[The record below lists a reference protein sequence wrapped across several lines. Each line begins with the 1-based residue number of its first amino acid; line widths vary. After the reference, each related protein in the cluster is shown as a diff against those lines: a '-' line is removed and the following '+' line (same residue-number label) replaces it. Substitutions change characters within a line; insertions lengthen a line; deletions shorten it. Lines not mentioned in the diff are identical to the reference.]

1 MLIRVEI
8 PIDAPG
14 IDALLRRSFESD
26 AEAKLVHDLR
36 EDGFLTL
43 GLVATDDEGQVIGYV
58 AFSPVDVQGE
68 DLQWVGMAPL
78 AVDEKYRGQGLA
90 RQLVYEGLDS
100 LNEFGY
106 AAVVTLGD
114 PALYSHFGFE
124 LAACDLHLPLAR
136 HTESAFRIASFSR
149 IFALNGVTGTV
160 EYHEHFQSLFLISG
174 FADAFASSTGPAL
187 PLPDALFLR
196 PFGRF
201 VNAIFRPR
209 NASERSALG
218 KASVSSRFS
227 ACFSPLR
234 WPAR

>member
-78 AVDEKYRGQGLA
+78 AVDEKYRGGWHA
-90 RQLVYEGLDS
+90 NWSMKDS
-100 LNEFGY
+100 IRLM
-106 AAVVTLGD
+106 
-114 PALYSHFGFE
+114 S
-124 LAACDLHLPLAR
+124 
-136 HTESAFRIASFSR
+136 SAMP
-149 IFALNGVTGTV
+149 
-160 EYHEHFQSLFLISG
+160 Q
-174 FADAFASSTGPAL
+174 
-187 PLPDALFLR
+187 
-196 PFGRF
+196 
-201 VNAIFRPR
+201 
-209 NASERSALG
+209 
-218 KASVSSRFS
+218 
-227 ACFSPLR
+227 
-234 WPAR
+234 W

>member
-43 GLVATDDEGQVIGYV
+43 GLVATDDEGQVVGYV

-114 PALYSHFGFE
+114 PALYSRFGFE
-124 LAACDLHLPLAR
+124 LAAHYDLHCRWPG
-136 HTESAFRIASFSR
+136 TESAFQVHRLAED
-149 IFALNGVTGTV
+149 ALEGVTGLV
-160 EYHEHFQSLFLISG
+160 EYHDLLQSFL
-174 FADAFASSTGPAL
+174 STGVCKAGQQRLKRFAFRHKAL
-187 PLPDALFLR
+187 LLALCELFDAILYAQGQRAIADLR
-196 PFGRF
+196 RK
-201 VNAIFRPR
+201 RQR
-209 NASERSALG
+209 
-218 KASVSSRFS
+218 
-227 ACFSPLR
+227 
-234 WPAR
+234 

>member
-43 GLVATDDEGQVIGYV
+43 GLVATDDEGQVVGYV

-68 DLQWVGMAPL
+68 DLQWVGMAP
-78 AVDEKYRGQGLA
+78 LA

-114 PALYSHFGFE
+114 PALYSRFGFE
-124 LAACDLHLPLAR
+124 LAAHYDLHCRWPG
-136 HTESAFRIASFSR
+136 TESAFQVHRLAED
-149 IFALNGVTGTV
+149 ALEGVTGLV
-160 EYHEHFQSLFLISG
+160 EYHDHFN
-174 FADAFASSTGPAL
+174 
-187 PLPDALFLR
+187 
-196 PFGRF
+196 RF
-201 VNAIFRPR
+201 
-209 NASERSALG
+209 
-218 KASVSSRFS
+218 
-227 ACFSPLR
+227 
-234 WPAR
+234 

>member
-43 GLVATDDEGQVIGYV
+43 GLVATDDEGQVVGYV

-114 PALYSHFGFE
+114 PALYSRFGFE
-124 LAACDLHLPLAR
+124 LAAHYDLHCRWPG
-136 HTESAFRIASFSR
+136 TESAFQVHRLAED
-149 IFALNGVTGTV
+149 ALEGVTGLV
-160 EYHEHFQSLFLISG
+160 EYHDLKHRRLQAGQQRLKR
-174 FADAFASSTGPAL
+174 FAFRHK
-187 PLPDALFLR
+187 ALFLALCEL
-196 PFGRF
+196 FD
-201 VNAIFRPR
+201 AILYAQGQRAIA
-209 NASERSALG
+209 N
-218 KASVSSRFS
+218 
-227 ACFSPLR
+227 LR
-234 WPAR
+234 RKRQR

>member
-43 GLVATDDEGQVIGYV
+43 GLVATDDEGQVVGYV

-78 AVDEKYRGQGLA
+78 AVDENYRGQGLA

-114 PALYSHFGFE
+114 PALCWPG
-124 LAACDLHLPLAR
+124 
-136 HTESAFRIASFSR
+136 TESAFQVHRLAED
-149 IFALNGVTGTV
+149 ALEGVSGLV
-160 EYHEHFQSLFLISG
+160 EYHDHFN
-174 FADAFASSTGPAL
+174 
-187 PLPDALFLR
+187 
-196 PFGRF
+196 RF
-201 VNAIFRPR
+201 
-209 NASERSALG
+209 
-218 KASVSSRFS
+218 
-227 ACFSPLR
+227 
-234 WPAR
+234 